1 MVFSNLFFMYAF
13 LPLCMLMYF
22 VCKNIH
28 WKNAVLI
35 IFSLIF
41 YAWGEPV
48 FIVIML
54 ISVAANYCCG
64 LLIDKFRD
72 TKYAKLGVILSLI
85 VSLGLL
91 ATFKYTGFIVENLN
105 SVLPFN
111 IPKPNISL
119 PIGISFY
126 TFQIISYILDAYWGK
141 VKVQKNPFKFLMFVS
156 LFPQLVAGPIVR
168 YGVIENEIDYR
179 HTSLTDASEGIT
191 RFIIGLGKK
200 VIIADN
206 ISTIVTT
213 VFGTAQVGYT
223 DISSLSVVG
232 TWYGVILISLWYYFD
247 FSGYSDMAI
256 GLGRI
261 FGFHFNE
268 NFNYPFIC
276 KNITEFWQRWHI
288 SLGSFFRDYLL
299 YVPIFGKRRQYLSL
313 FLVWFCT
320 GLWHGAS
327 WNYII
332 WGLYFGMFIF
342 IERKIGNK
350 KMKKMPKAIAH
361 IYSLIIIAIGFGIF
375 HFEDL
380 GALGNFFKSLVG
392 LNGNPFI
399 DITVKTSFM
408 NNIFLIIAAVLFSMP
423 VIPKIKKLITEKSA
437 GLMVNGMF
445 ETVCNIAI
453 LVVSS
458 IMLVNSTNHP
468 FLYFR
473 F

>member
-13 LPLCMLMYF
+13 LPLCMLLYF
-22 VCKNIH
+22 VSKNIH

-35 IFSLIF
+35 VFSLIF

-48 FIVIML
+48 CIVVML
-54 ISVAANYCCG
+54 ISVMANYFCG

-91 ATFKYTGFIVENLN
+91 ATFKYTGFVVENLN
-105 SVLPFN
+105 NILPFT
-111 IPKPNISL
+111 IPKPNITL

-141 VKVQKNPFKFLMFVS
+141 VKVQKNPLKFLVYVS

-168 YGVIENEIDYR
+168 YGVIEKEIDCR
-179 HTSLTDASEGIT
+179 RTSLTDASEGIT
-191 RFIIGLGKK
+191 RFVIGLGKK

-223 DISSLSVVG
+223 DISALSVAG

-350 KMKKMPKAIAH
+350 KMKKMPKVLAH
-361 IYSLIIIAIGFGIF
+361 IYSLIVIAVGFGIF

-380 GALGNFFKSLVG
+380 GSLGNFFKSLVG
-392 LNGNPFI
+392 LNGNPLI

-423 VIPKIKKLITEKSA
+423 IIPKIKKLITEKAA
-437 GLMVNGMF
+437 GLMVSGVF
-445 ETVCNIAI
+445 ETVCNALI

>member
-13 LPLCMLMYF
+13 LPLCMLLYF
-22 VCKNIH
+22 VSKNIH

-35 IFSLIF
+35 VFSLIF

-48 FIVIML
+48 CIVVML
-54 ISVAANYCCG
+54 ISVMANYFCG

-91 ATFKYTGFIVENLN
+91 ATFKYTGFVVENLN
-105 SVLPFN
+105 NILPFT
-111 IPKPNISL
+111 IPKPNITL

-141 VKVQKNPFKFLMFVS
+141 VKVQKNPLKFLMYVS

-168 YGVIENEIDYR
+168 YGVIEKEIDCR
-179 HTSLTDASEGIT
+179 RTSLTDASEGIT
-191 RFIIGLGKK
+191 RFVIGLGKK

-223 DISSLSVVG
+223 DISALSVAG

-320 GLWHGAS
+320 GL
-327 WNYII
+327 
-332 WGLYFGMFIF
+332 
-342 IERKIGNK
+342 
-350 KMKKMPKAIAH
+350 
-361 IYSLIIIAIGFGIF
+361 
-375 HFEDL
+375 
-380 GALGNFFKSLVG
+380 
-392 LNGNPFI
+392 
-399 DITVKTSFM
+399 
-408 NNIFLIIAAVLFSMP
+408 
-423 VIPKIKKLITEKSA
+423 
-437 GLMVNGMF
+437 
-445 ETVCNIAI
+445 
-453 LVVSS
+453 
-458 IMLVNSTNHP
+458 
-468 FLYFR
+468 
-473 F
+473 